1 MNSKNR
7 RRVSRKRV
15 SRKRVSRKRVSRKR
29 VSRKRV
35 SRKRVSR
42 KRVSRKRR
50 ALSRTSKRRQAIRK
64 FKYRLFN
71 TEMSPISSTSSE
83 FAGGEDVAHNVLGM
97 LGEDR
102 DIEGYIDEDLNR
114 EGYLLNVDGLG
125 FDGGDNLCINPYP
138 IQGCREHFIKL
149 YHISDNY
156 DDGLGREDNINL
168 YVFIAEPDAEKAQ
181 AMLSRRLAL
190 IREGR
195 DPAELRRT
203 AGPLPRPIIW
213 YFRGN
218 RGNNVEYT
226 GNNEICLEV
235 IGSNRELSFFNPER
249 DESGGGWPETAW
261 LLDTESVYRE
271 LLAPDLMAEPEIKDI
286 VFEEREEEAPLEEE
300 EEEDY

>member
-50 ALSRTSKRRQAIRK
+50 ALSRTSSKRRQAIRK
-64 FKYRLFN
+64 FKYRLF
-71 TEMSPISSTSSE
+71 
-83 FAGGEDVAHNVLGM
+83 AQADGEDVPHNVLGM
-97 LGEDR
+97 FEDR

-114 EGYLLNVDGLG
+114 EEYLLNVDGLG

-168 YVFIAEPDAEKAQ
+168 YVFIAEPDAENAQ

-300 EEEDY
+300 EEEEEEEDY

>member
-1 MNSKNR
+1 MF
-7 RRVSRKRV
+7 
-15 SRKRVSRKRVSRKR
+15 
-29 VSRKRV
+29 
-35 SRKRVSR
+35 
-42 KRVSRKRR
+42 
-50 ALSRTSKRRQAIRK
+50 AQ
-64 FKYRLFN
+64 
-71 TEMSPISSTSSE
+71 
-83 FAGGEDVAHNVLGM
+83 AGGEDVPHNVLGM

-114 EGYLLNVDGLG
+114 EEYLLNVDGLG
-125 FDGGDNLCINPYP
+125 FDMGDNLCINPYP

-168 YVFIAEPDAEKAQ
+168 YVFIAEPDAENAQ
-181 AMLSRRLAL
+181 EMLSRRLAL

-300 EEEDY
+300 EEEDVDEDDY